1 MEMTQKGGKSMR
13 GVSKFLPVAFAAG
26 GLGVTAATGAG
37 MDGYA
42 TNNGLVERMDKAAK
56 RGVFHASQDAMGC
69 RRLMTANCAER
80 GEAG

>member
-37 MDGYA
+37 MDGY
-42 TNNGLVERMDKAAK
+42 VERMDKAAK
-56 RGVFHASQDAMGC
+56 RGVFHASQDAVGC
-69 RRLMTANCAER
+69 RRLMTAKCAER